1 MTVHLAHTLYSTF
14 QAWQGGTFDTLAVAS
29 WLRGRTNPSTGSG
42 QDRQVTSLWPTLGLS
57 LVICNSF
64 DTVPTGPRDAACF
77 DFLHRAIVVV
87 PAAYRYK
94 FVPDLTGQSCAST
107 DVFSAFA
114 TGERATQNITR
125 TRYRLRPELAC
136 LYVALLAAR
145 SSDDVATGDC
155 GVLVEN
161 HNCARSHVGPGDLPV
176 CYQQHASVRI
186 SSSRQRQPSMLVMD
200 RSVSVYELGS
210 CFLVAVAVS
219 LPQYVI
225 CTTVRNRVPVHRRL
239 RQEHG

>member
-42 QDRQVTSLWPTLGLS
+42 QDRQVTSLWPTIGLS

-77 DFLHRAIVVV
+77 DFLHRAIDVVV

-136 LYVALLAAR
+136 GYVALLAAR
-145 SSDDVATGDC
+145 SSDDVATGDT
-155 GVLVEN
+155 
-161 HNCARSHVGPGDLPV
+161 PTPTK
-176 CYQQHASVRI
+176 HACHGS
-186 SSSRQRQPSMLVMD
+186 L
-200 RSVSVYELGS
+200 SVSLRTR
-210 CFLVAVAVS
+210 
-219 LPQYVI
+219 P
-225 CTTVRNRVPVHRRL
+225 RL
-239 RQEHG
+239 MMMMMMFITIIARD

>member
-1 MTVHLAHTLYSTF
+1 MPSLSLSLSLSLYSTF
-14 QAWQGGTFDTLAVAS
+14 SAWQGGTFDTLAVAS

-42 QDRQVTSLWPTLGLS
+42 QDRQVASLWPTLGLS

-77 DFLHRAIVVV
+77 DFLHRAIDVVV
-87 PAAYRYK
+87 PAAHSCK

-136 LYVALLAAR
+136 GYVALLAAR
-145 SSDDVATGDC
+145 SSDDVATDDC
-155 GVLVEN
+155 
-161 HNCARSHVGPGDLPV
+161 
-176 CYQQHASVRI
+176 SV
-186 SSSRQRQPSMLVMD
+186 
-200 RSVSVYELGS
+200 
-210 CFLVAVAVS
+210 
-219 LPQYVI
+219 
-225 CTTVRNRVPVHRRL
+225 
-239 RQEHG
+239 